1 MFGCQQV
8 LINDHKQLINIL
20 EFICSEAN
28 KLTRD
33 FGGKLPPKTLC
44 TNCGIYYA
52 RQVWFKIRKYLGKF
66 ELINE
71 YKTNP
76 HYKVLHSQAAQQ
88 ALLSVRESFKSYYEL
103 DKKFRNGE
111 LEFKPKLPNY
121 RKKDGF
127 AVVSYPKQALK
138 LRGNEIEIPL
148 GLTVSRWFG
157 LKNFSV
163 VMPSNLKFENIR
175 ELRILPRN
183 RYFYVEF
190 IYKLEREKVD
200 VDFDKVIGIDHGL
213 SNWLTCIS
221 NVGTS
226 IIVDGKHLK
235 SLNQFYNKQVS
246 KLKDEKPQGFWSKR
260 LAAITEKR
268 NRQMQ
273 DAVDKAA
280 RIVINHCLNNKIGTV
295 VFGWNQRQKD
305 SSNMGRVNNQK
316 FVSIPTAK
324 LKNRVAQLCEQ
335 YGLKFVETE
344 ESYTSKASFVDNNFL
359 PKFDEKLEGWK
370 SSGKRVKRGLFRTAL
385 NQYINADC
393 NGAANIIRKV
403 STTLGLNLSEV
414 SSGALTTPLR
424 IALW

>member
-8 LINDHKQLINIL
+8 LINDNKQLTNIL

-28 KLTRD
+28 KL
-33 FGGKLPPKTLC
+33 

-66 ELINE
+66 DLINE
-71 YKTNP
+71 YKRNS
-76 HYKVLHSQAAQQ
+76 HYQVLHSQAAQQ
-88 ALLSVRESFKSYYEL
+88 TLLAVRESFKSYYEL

-111 LEFKPKLPNY
+111 LEFRPKLPNY
-121 RKKDGF
+121 RKKDGL

-138 LRGNEIEIPL
+138 LIDNSLQIPL
-148 GLTVSRWFG
+148 GLTVGRWFG

-163 VMPSNLKFENIR
+163 TMPPNLKFEDIK

-183 RYFYVEF
+183 RRFYLEF
-190 IYKLEREKVD
+190 VYKLESEKAN
-200 VDFDKVIGIDHGL
+200 VDFNKVLGIDHGL
-213 SNWLTCIS
+213 DNWLTCIS
-221 NVGTS
+221 NVDTS

-246 KLKDEKPQGFWSKR
+246 TIKEKKPQGFWSNK

-268 NRQMQ
+268 NRQMR
-273 DAVDKAA
+273 DAVNKAA
-280 RIVINHCLNNKIGTV
+280 RLMINHCLVHQIGTI

-305 SSNMGRVNNQK
+305 SSSMSKINNQK

-324 LKNRVAQLCEQ
+324 LKNRIAQLCEQ
-335 YGLKFVETE
+335 YGLRFVETE
-344 ESYTSKASFVDNNFL
+344 ESYTSKASFVDNDFL
-359 PKFDEKLEGWK
+359 PTFGEKTEGWK
-370 SSGKRVKRGLFRTAL
+370 SSGKRTHRGLFRTKF
-385 NQYINADC
+385 NQYINADA
-393 NGAANIIRKV
+393 NGAANILRKV
-403 STTLGLNLSEV
+403 STTLDLDLSEV